1 MTIASALKGRII
13 DPKKA
18 NDSRC
23 FKAAAGRGG
32 QTSTGTVS
40 RGSGGCHCQYSFGE
54 SVTLFIG
61 GVSLATHPT
70 NEEICL
76 VGLGQMFSDCY

>member
-1 MTIASALKGRII
+1 MTIASAPKGRII

-54 SVTLFIG
+54 SVALFIG
-61 GVSLATHPT
+61 DVSLAMHPT

>member
-1 MTIASALKGRII
+1 MMIASTPKGRII

-40 RGSGGCHCQYSFGE
+40 RGSGGCHCQYPVVE
-54 SVTLFIG
+54 SLTPFISD
-61 GVSLATHPT
+61 VSQTMHPT

-76 VGLGQMFSDCY
+76 VGLGQIFSDYY

>member
-1 MTIASALKGRII
+1 MMIASAPKGRII

-18 NDSRC
+18 NDSKC

-40 RGSGGCHCQYSFGE
+40 RGSGGCHSQYALDE
-54 SVTLFIG
+54 SVTPFISN
-61 GVSLATHPT
+61 VSQAMHPT

>member
-1 MTIASALKGRII
+1 MTIASAPKGRII
-13 DPKKA
+13 APKKG

-23 FKAAAGRGG
+23 YKAAAGRGG
-32 QTSTGTVS
+32 KTSTGTVS

-54 SVTLFIG
+54 AVALFIG